1 MPLAT
6 DDVLDRSPS
15 TLSRALRE
23 MVKGDVYDDP
33 FTRTMY
39 ATDGSIYEIEPLLVV
54 HPLDELDVRSC
65 MWFGQ
70 KHGIPVVA
78 RGSGSG
84 VAGESLA
91 KGIIVDL
98 SVYMKGIVELD
109 KGRKQVTVQT
119 GVVLDSLN
127 RALKPHGFRVGPDPL
142 NGNRST
148 IGGMIARNA
157 AGPHS
162 IHYGDMRRNLVGAR
176 LCLMDGT
183 VTLAN
188 PVKISSA
195 DFEGKKREEGLSGK
209 VHREVPELL
218 QKNAA
223 LIASKKSKAERNR
236 AGYLLDDAVTA
247 EVYDLAKVL
256 CGSEGTLGIVTQA
269 VLKVHPLPER
279 VGMLEIFFKS
289 LLEGAKA
296 VTAIRALTPFSCEL
310 LDEKMIALRR
320 QAASGGGQLAP
331 ESAKAMV
338 IVEFEGQAEE
348 DVIERLAAVEAA
360 LKGIPHISA
369 RRVMEP
375 EQEAQIWAARAAGT
389 SMLYRR
395 KDSLQPVPV
404 VEDAAVPL
412 DKVATYLEK
421 AGKVFEKYKLE
432 WSAWSNAGQGEVHLM
447 PMMDLRT
454 KAHVDLLEKVAG
466 EIHAIAWECG
476 GTISATHGEGLAR
489 SQWLEKQVGKEL
501 YAVFKELKS
510 IFDPS
515 GLLNPNKKITTDAH
529 LMLKNLRFGAA
540 YEFSTGDRPKP
551 SSIDPTQAANYRMF
565 MSQTAVRNEL
575 TVDRLA
581 TNLGEIH
588 FHGVSPLKW
597 AGNEMAR
604 ETESCNG
611 CGYCRTTGPEEEM
624 CPRFKYER
632 IEDASPRAKANVL
645 RRMMDG
651 RQTGGSF
658 SSEELIEIMNTCFN
672 CKLCH
677 DGCPSNV
684 NIPKL
689 VLEAKARHYQSHGLP
704 RSTKM
709 LANLGEF
716 FRAASYF
723 GPLYNAVVNTLPM
736 RYIRELMTGI
746 DHRHKLPTLNRWRPQ
761 RRYMPSVGSERPKVV
776 LYLDLEAKYSNPQ
789 LAQAAV
795 DVLEHNGI
803 EVELPDVEWCMSPA
817 LSEGAVEIARVHVAK
832 VAHVLAPYA
841 FKGVP
846 IISLDATA
854 CMCLQED
861 FLAYVDTPETRAV
874 ARHTVEIGQ
883 FLMRLKSDGKLNMAF
898 HRIDAVVG
906 YHQSCHQKSLHIGAP
921 GLELMRQVPGLNLI
935 ELNHGCCGNPSMW
948 GMVKENYDESM
959 WIGKKLFE
967 QLKDER
973 KGIEYAVSEGSC
985 CRMQMAHGAEKPT
998 LHPIEV
1004 LALAYGFHAAPLRD
1018 DDAEEPPAPPA
1029 HDDHH
1034 AISVAEPT
1042 PSMSSHEHG
1051 HDNHE
1056 SHDSHGHGAHASH

>member
-1 MPLAT
+1 MSLAT
-6 DDVLDRSPS
+6 STILDRSPS
-15 TLSRALRE
+15 TLARALRE
-23 MVKGDVYDDP
+23 MVKGDVFDDP

-39 ATDGSIYEIEPLLVV
+39 STDGSIYEIEPLVVV

-65 MWFGQ
+65 LWFGQ

-78 RGSGSG
+78 RGGGSG

-157 AGPHS
+157 SGPHS
-162 IHYGDMRRNLVGAR
+162 IYYGDMRKSLVGAR

-188 PVKISSA
+188 PVKLTSA

-209 VHREVPELL
+209 VHREVPDLL

-223 LIASKKSKAERNR
+223 LIASKQVKTERNR
-236 AGYLLDDAVTA
+236 AGYMLEDALTA

-289 LLEGAKA
+289 LLEAAKA
-296 VTAIRALTPFSCEL
+296 VAAVRALNPFGCEL

-320 QAASGGGQLAP
+320 QGASKGAQFAP
-331 ESAKAMV
+331 ESAKAML
-338 IVEFEGQAEE
+338 IVEIEGQGES
-348 DVIERLAAVEAA
+348 DVTDGLAAVEAK
-360 LKGIPHISA
+360 LKDIPHISA
-369 RRVMEP
+369 RRVLEP

-412 DKVATYLEK
+412 DKLATYIEK

-432 WSAWSNAGQGEVHLM
+432 WSAWSNAGQGEVHVM

-454 KAHVDLLEKVAG
+454 KAHLDILEKVAG
-466 EIHAIAWECG
+466 EIHAIVWECG

-489 SQWLEKQVGKEL
+489 SQWLEKQAGKEL
-501 YAVFKELKS
+501 FAVFKELKS

-515 GLLNPNKKITTDAH
+515 GLLNPNKKITIDAH
-529 LMLKNLRFGAA
+529 LMLKSLRFGTQ
-540 YEFSTGDRPKP
+540 YEFSTGARPKP

-565 MSQTAVRNEL
+565 LSQTSVRSEL

-581 TNLGEIH
+581 TNLAEIH
-588 FHGVSPLKW
+588 PHGVSPLKW

-604 ETESCNG
+604 EAESCNG

-624 CPRFKYER
+624 CPRYKYER
-632 IEDASPRAKANVL
+632 IEDASPRAKANIM

-658 SSEELIEIMNTCFN
+658 SSEELIEIMDTCFN

-689 VLEAKARHYQSHGLP
+689 VLEAKARYYQSHSLP
-704 RSTKM
+704 RSTKI
-709 LANLGEF
+709 LSGLEDL
-716 FRAASYF
+716 FRVASYVA
-723 GPLYNAVVNTLPM
+723 PLYNTVVNALPM
-736 RYIRELMTGI
+736 RYARELMTGI
-746 DHRHKLPTLNRWRPQ
+746 DHRHKMPTLNRWRPQ
-761 RRYMPSVGSERPKVV
+761 RRYMPSAGSERPKVV

-795 DVLEHNGI
+795 DVLEHNGF
-803 EVELPDVEWCMSPA
+803 EVELPDAPWCKSPA
-817 LSEGAVEIARVHVAK
+817 LSEGAVEIGRVHVAK
-832 VAHVLAPYA
+832 VAHALAPYA

-846 IISLDATA
+846 IVALDATA

-883 FLMRLKSDGKLNMAF
+883 FLMRLQSEGKLKTEF

-906 YHQSCHQKSLHIGAP
+906 YHQACHHKSLHIGVP
-921 GLELMRQVPGLNLI
+921 GLELMRQVPGLNVI
-935 ELNHGCCGNPSMW
+935 QLNHGCCGNPSMW
-948 GMVKENYDESM
+948 GMIKENYDESM

-973 KGIEYAVSEGSC
+973 KEIEYAVSESSC
-985 CRMQMAHGAEKPT
+985 CRTQMAHGAEKPT

-1004 LALAYGFHAAPLRD
+1004 LALAYGYEAPHLRD

-1029 HDDHH
+1029 HADHH
-1034 AISVAEPT
+1034 SISVSEPT
-1042 PSMSSHEHG
+1042 PSMSA
-1051 HDNHE
+1051 HD
-1056 SHDSHGHGAHASH
+1056 HDSHNEGTAHGHEAHASH